1 MIKKILIVGFGSSG
15 KRYNNII
22 KKHYPN
28 ILVKIFSQTNK
39 NKKNFI
45 KLAEIKKYKP
55 QLSII
60 CNPSTKRINI
70 INILS
75 NLNSNMLIE
84 KPLSSS
90 IEDLN
95 KIQQLIKNRK
105 IVVKVG
111 YNLRFLNS
119 LKIFKKLVQINK
131 IGKIYHVNI
140 IAGQSL
146 TRWRKNTNYQNTV
159 SAKKKWGGGVLL
171 ELSHE
176 IDYCLWIFGNFSKL
190 FCLTSKISNL
200 KVDVEDN
207 SQILFFSK
215 NKYTVNINLDF
226 IRKDPIRK
234 CHIIGSLGSLVWD
247 GNRNNVLYLK
257 KNEKK
262 WEKINFKKNNIKD
275 TYLTQLKEMFKIC
288 NSKKNKITNL
298 ASINEA
304 SKIIKIINNAKYS
317 SKVKKVINFK

>member
-1 MIKKILIVGFGSSG
+1 MDYKLTHNVF
-15 KRYNNII
+15 NN
-22 KKHYPN
+22 
-28 ILVKIFSQTNK
+28 F
-39 NKKNFI
+39 
-45 KLAEIKKYKP
+45 
-55 QLSII
+55 
-60 CNPSTKRINI
+60 R
-70 INILS
+70 
-75 NLNSNMLIE
+75 
-84 KPLSSS
+84 
-90 IEDLN
+90 
-95 KIQQLIKNRK
+95 
-105 IVVKVG
+105 
-111 YNLRFLNS
+111 
-119 LKIFKKLVQINK
+119 FKKE
-131 IGKIYHVNI
+131 
-140 IAGQSL
+140 
-146 TRWRKNTNYQNTV
+146 T
-159 SAKKKWGGGVLL
+159 
-171 ELSHE
+171 E
-176 IDYCLWIFGNFSKL
+176 L